1 MNKWVIKHGVQAV
14 LWCSAQLARRPA
26 LRPASDALMRFLARI
41 TVRSKRIGPVSDLP
55 DLGKAWQ
62 RGFPSA
68 KQVPI
73 ESINATTVFAQIHT
87 PCPLA
92 GSGDLRACHRMMEYD
107 REVLRHAGGQF
118 VVLESQAT
126 PGVKHCRVAMRLNNM
141 PTDDL
146 VPAYQPTA

>member
-1 MNKWVIKHGVQAV
+1 M
-14 LWCSAQLARRPA
+14 
-26 LRPASDALMRFLARI
+26 SDALMHFLARS
-41 TVRSKRIGPVSDLP
+41 TVRSKRIGHVSALP

-73 ESINATTVFAQIHT
+73 ESISATTVFAQIHT

-126 PGVKHCRVAMRLNNM
+126 PGVKHCRVAMRLDNM

-146 VPAYQPTA
+146 VPAYQQSA